1 MPSGAAATKA
11 LGRSV
16 ILECSNEANKR
27 DVFSGM
33 RLAAAR
39 AICADL
45 IWQEYDCRLY
55 EHAHKKLIN
64 ELIACSP
71 RVSSYESG
79 IFILD
84 ASGLRH
90 LGGENKFCRNILRL
104 VSKLGYV
111 TGNVGVA
118 DSAFTAQMA
127 TICSPHNARWHV
139 VPHGMDAKFLA
150 PHSIRYLP
158 ISEETKETLIDLGI
172 RSIGQ
177 FARLSKMSIM
187 DRFGSE
193 GEIAYALAGG
203 LDYKESHS
211 PKMPSREPNFQC
223 FVEIGA
229 PLSELQETLFVVKSM
244 LERLT
249 VELRDSG
256 LCAEELTASFFHEN
270 ELFDERPIKLIRPSN
285 NSKFLLEVLRLS
297 LEAHPLM
304 KEFTAL
310 RLGISRHIKE
320 SWEQTKLASDG
331 QLHLQD
337 AHNTQI
343 TMNST
348 SLLLQRFAMRLGED
362 SLVKPVPNDQYFHDD
377 MGGWVP
383 VSGKQ
388 QQIFQPVNAEHID
401 KTLGPRGL
409 VSSLVLRKYIA
420 PAPVFVEL
428 DGTNPTAITYG
439 GQWRRINKI
448 TTPECLSGLWWENPV
463 RKSYYVA
470 LLEEKLAAT
479 FRSQMV
485 AVLLVHDHEH
495 HGWFVEGVF
504 D

>member
-1 MPSGAAATKA
+1 M
-11 LGRSV
+11 
-16 ILECSNEANKR
+16 ECSDEANKKE
-27 DVFSGM
+27 VFAGM

-39 AICADL
+39 AICAEL
-45 IWQEYDCRLY
+45 VWQEYDCRLY
-55 EHAHKKLIN
+55 EHAHKKLIG

-79 IFILD
+79 IFMLD

-90 LGGENKFCRNILRL
+90 LGGESKFCRNILRL

-118 DSAFTAQMA
+118 DSAFAARMA
-127 TICSPHNARWHV
+127 TMCSPHNTRWYV
-139 VPHGMDAKFLA
+139 VDQGRTAKFLA

-158 ISEETKETLIDLGI
+158 LSEETRETLVDLGI
-172 RSIGQ
+172 RSIGK
-177 FARLSKMSIM
+177 FAQLSKMSVI
-187 DRFGSE
+187 DRFATE
-193 GEIAYALAGG
+193 GEIAHTLACGF
-203 LDYKESHS
+203 DYKGNHS
-211 PKMPSREPNFQC
+211 PKMPARETNFQC

-229 PLSELQETLFVVKSM
+229 PLSELQETMFVVKSM

-249 VELRDSG
+249 VQLRDSG

-270 ELFDERPIKLIRPSN
+270 ELYDERPIKLIRPSN

-297 LEAHPLM
+297 LEARPLM

-320 SWEQTKLASDG
+320 SFEQTKLASED
-331 QLHLQD
+331 QLDPQF
-337 AHNTQI
+337 AHDNQI
-343 TMNST
+343 TMNAT

-362 SLVKPVPNDQYFHDD
+362 SLVKPVPNDQYFYDE

-388 QQIFQPVNAEHID
+388 QQIFQPVNVEHVD

-409 VSSLVLRKYIA
+409 VSALVLRKYVA
-420 PAPVFVEL
+420 PTPVFVEL
-428 DGTNPTAITYG
+428 DGTSPTAITYG
-439 GQWRRINKI
+439 GRWRRISKI

-463 RKSYYVA
+463 RKSFYVA
-470 LLEEKLAAT
+470 LLEEKAEANVRT
-479 FRSQMV
+479 RITT
-485 AVLLVHDHEH
+485 VLLVHDHQH
-495 HGWFVEGVF
+495 RGWFIEGEF